1 MGGGQV
7 NARKALKNR
16 AFVGPVPAYIDPT
29 LYSLWGKK
37 RAFPRPILPKG
48 RKTLVA
54 ESVGIDEIY
63 CFVDFVGRGYGIWF
77 WRISVIVVGALPP
90 G

>member
-1 MGGGQV
+1 M
-7 NARKALKNR
+7 
-16 AFVGPVPAYIDPT
+16 GPVPAYIDPT
-29 LYSLWGKK
+29 LYSLRGKK
-37 RAFPRPILPKG
+37 RTLPRPILPKD
-48 RKTLVA
+48 RKPLVV

-63 CFVDFVGRGYGIWF
+63 GFVDFVGRGYGIWF